1 MRSSCS
7 PPTRARWETS
17 RRSRSSRGTGSWSGG
32 SRRAS
37 SGSSCSGRSDNRLM
51 GRSLSEQYAVLF
63 GRPWSIW
70 GSAVLVA
77 TVNVFLFAFD
87 RPWTASD
94 GMRNWGDWV
103 LTGLGIV
110 RRPDLLVPWLYSGS
124 LLNGGVLLGGLVAAL
139 LSSEFAIRLPPRG
152 ELAQGAIGGL
162 LMGVGA
168 VLAFGCNIGGFFSAT
183 SALSLAGLGMM
194 LGLGA
199 GAFLGLRYLIWETEH
214 RPRWSSGAGRVY
226 LAPSDA
232 RASRQ
237 PWLGALL
244 LVLLLATPAVYSRAG
259 YVAQGVFLLFGVAF
273 GVIFQ
278 RSRFCLVRAFRE
290 PFMTGDAEHTR
301 AAALALVISTVGFAI
316 LKFTDLKDKSEW
328 VFPAAGAG
336 ALGGGCGAGSIWRA
350 GEGQVKLWAA
360 IACFALG
367 GSLARLV
374 AAPTAILKELGAAV
388 FLPSAIG
395 WGGALALVIL
405 VMAAWAL
412 GATWNEEHRRFS
424 AM

>member
-1 MRSSCS
+1 
-7 PPTRARWETS
+7 
-17 RRSRSSRGTGSWSGG
+17 
-32 SRRAS
+32 
-37 SGSSCSGRSDNRLM
+37 M

-152 ELAQGAIGGL
+152 ELAKGAIGGL

-183 SALSLAGLGMM
+183 SALSLAGLAMM
-194 LGLGA
+194 LGLGV
-199 GAFLGLRYLIWETEH
+199 GAILGLRYLVWETEH

-226 LAPSDA
+226 LAPSHA

-301 AAALALVISTVGFAI
+301 AAALALVISTLGFAI

-336 ALGGGCGAGSIWRA
+336 ALAGGLAFGVGMTLAGGCGAGSIWRA

-367 GSLARLV
+367 VSLTRL
-374 AAPTAILKELGAAV
+374 AAAQAGLLQQLGAAV

-395 WGGALALVIL
+395 WGGAIGLVVL

-412 GATWNEEHRRFS
+412 GATWNEETRRFS
-424 AM
+424 AL

>member
-1 MRSSCS
+1 
-7 PPTRARWETS
+7 
-17 RRSRSSRGTGSWSGG
+17 
-32 SRRAS
+32 
-37 SGSSCSGRSDNRLM
+37 M

-152 ELAQGAIGGL
+152 ELAKGAIGGL

-183 SALSLAGLGMM
+183 SALSLAGLAMM

-199 GAFLGLRYLIWETEH
+199 GAILGLRYLVWETEH

-301 AAALALVISTVGFAI
+301 AAALALVISTLGFAI

-336 ALGGGCGAGSIWRA
+336 ALAGGLAFGVGMTLAGGCGAGSIWRA

-367 GSLARLV
+367 VSLTRL
-374 AAPTAILKELGAAV
+374 AAAQTGLLQQLGAAV

-395 WGGALALVIL
+395 WGGALGLVVL

-412 GATWNEEHRRFS
+412 GATWNEETRRFS
-424 AM
+424 AL

>member
-1 MRSSCS
+1 
-7 PPTRARWETS
+7 
-17 RRSRSSRGTGSWSGG
+17 
-32 SRRAS
+32 
-37 SGSSCSGRSDNRLM
+37 M

-152 ELAQGAIGGL
+152 ELAKGAIGGL

-183 SALSLAGLGMM
+183 SALSLAGLAMM

-199 GAFLGLRYLIWETEH
+199 GAILGLRYLVWETEH

-237 PWLGALL
+237 PWVGVLL

-301 AAALALVISTVGFAI
+301 AAALALVISTLGFAI

-336 ALGGGCGAGSIWRA
+336 ALAGGLAFGVGMTLAGGCGAGSIWRA

-367 GSLARLV
+367 VSLTRL
-374 AAPTAILKELGAAV
+374 AAAQTGLLQQLGAAV

-395 WGGALALVIL
+395 WGGALGLVVL

-412 GATWNEEHRRFS
+412 GATWNEETRRFS
-424 AM
+424 AL

>member
-1 MRSSCS
+1 
-7 PPTRARWETS
+7 
-17 RRSRSSRGTGSWSGG
+17 
-32 SRRAS
+32 
-37 SGSSCSGRSDNRLM
+37 M

-152 ELAQGAIGGL
+152 ELAKGAIGGL

-183 SALSLAGLGMM
+183 SALSLAGLAMM

-199 GAFLGLRYLIWETEH
+199 GAILGLRYLVWETEH

-226 LAPSDA
+226 LAPSHA

-301 AAALALVISTVGFAI
+301 AAALALVISTLGFAI

-336 ALGGGCGAGSIWRA
+336 ALAGGLAFGVGMTLAGGCGAGSIWRA

-367 GSLARLV
+367 VSLTRL
-374 AAPTAILKELGAAV
+374 AAAQAGLLQQLGAAV

-395 WGGALALVIL
+395 WGGAIGLVVL

-412 GATWNEEHRRFS
+412 GATWNEETRRFS
-424 AM
+424 AL

>member
-1 MRSSCS
+1 
-7 PPTRARWETS
+7 
-17 RRSRSSRGTGSWSGG
+17 
-32 SRRAS
+32 
-37 SGSSCSGRSDNRLM
+37 M

-139 LSSEFAIRLPPRG
+139 LSSELAIRLPPRG
-152 ELAQGAIGGL
+152 ELAKGAIGGL

-183 SALSLAGLGMM
+183 SALSLAGLAMM

-199 GAFLGLRYLIWETEH
+199 GAILGLRYLVWETEH

-301 AAALALVISTVGFAI
+301 AAALALVISTLGFAI

-336 ALGGGCGAGSIWRA
+336 ALAGGLAFGVGMTLAGGCGAGSIWRA

-367 GSLARLV
+367 VSLTRL
-374 AAPTAILKELGAAV
+374 AAAQAGLLQQLGAAV

-395 WGGALALVIL
+395 WGGAIGLVVL

-412 GATWNEEHRRFS
+412 GATWNEETRRFS
-424 AM
+424 AL

>member
-1 MRSSCS
+1 MK
-7 PPTRARWETS
+7 A
-17 RRSRSSRGTGSWSGG
+17 
-32 SRRAS
+32 
-37 SGSSCSGRSDNRLM
+37 
-51 GRSLSEQYAVLF
+51 
-63 GRPWSIW
+63 
-70 GSAVLVA
+70 
-77 TVNVFLFAFD
+77 FA
-87 RPWTASD
+87 
-94 GMRNWGDWV
+94 
-103 LTGLGIV
+103 
-110 RRPDLLVPWLYSGS
+110 
-124 LLNGGVLLGGLVAAL
+124 
-139 LSSEFAIRLPPRG
+139 
-152 ELAQGAIGGL
+152 
-162 LMGVGA
+162 
-168 VLAFGCNIGGFFSAT
+168 
-183 SALSLAGLGMM
+183 
-194 LGLGA
+194 
-199 GAFLGLRYLIWETEH
+199 
-214 RPRWSSGAGRVY
+214 
-226 LAPSDA
+226 
-232 RASRQ
+232 
-237 PWLGALL
+237 
-244 LVLLLATPAVYSRAG
+244 YSRAG
-259 YVAQGVFLLFGVAF
+259 YVAQGVFLLFGGAL
-273 GVIFQ
+273 GLIFQ

-336 ALGGGCGAGSIWRA
+336 ALGGGLVFGVGMTLAGGCGAGSIWRA

-424 AM
+424 AL

>member
-1 MRSSCS
+1 
-7 PPTRARWETS
+7 
-17 RRSRSSRGTGSWSGG
+17 
-32 SRRAS
+32 
-37 SGSSCSGRSDNRLM
+37 M
-51 GRSLSEQYAVLF
+51 GRSLSAQYAVLF
-63 GRPWSIW
+63 SRPWPVW
-70 GSAVLVA
+70 GSAILVA

-103 LTGLGIV
+103 LTGLGVV
-110 RRPDLLVPWLYSGS
+110 RRADLLAPWLYSGS
-124 LLNGGVLLGGLVAAL
+124 LLNAGVLLGGLVAAL
-139 LSSEFAIRLPPRG
+139 LSSEFAVRVPPRG
-152 ELAQGAIGGL
+152 ELVKGAFGGL

-214 RPRWSSGAGRVY
+214 RPEWSGGAGRVY
-226 LAPSDA
+226 LASSDA
-232 RASRQ
+232 GPSRQ

-244 LVLLLATPAVYSRAG
+244 LVLLLATPFAYSRAG
-259 YVAQGVFLLFGVAF
+259 YVAQGVFLLFGGAF
-273 GVIFQ
+273 GLIFQ

-336 ALGGGCGAGSIWRA
+336 ALGGGLVFGVGMTLAGGCGAGSIWRA

-374 AAPTAILKELGAAV
+374 AAPTGLLKELGAAV

-424 AM
+424 AL